1 MIVVAGCEPVVVIAS
16 DEDRV
21 WAPLVVVVVSVLLV
35 TTGKVSVTYTG
46 AEAGGFSVAK
56 VTVVGDGGV
65 DVAVVTIVSDVA
77 VVVDVAVVGE
87 ICVVNVC
94 TTGTRTL

>member
-1 MIVVAGCEPVVVIAS
+1 MLSLQMKIEF
-16 DEDRV
+16 
-21 WAPLVVVVVSVLLV
+21 VVVVSVLLV

-46 AEAGGFSVAK
+46 AEAGGFFVVK

-65 DVAVVTIVSDVA
+65 DVPVVTVVSVAIDVA
-77 VVVDVAVVGE
+77 VVVDVAVEGE
-87 ICVVNVC
+87 ICVVTVC

>member
-1 MIVVAGCEPVVVIAS
+1 MTI
-16 DEDRV
+16 
-21 WAPLVVVVVSVLLV
+21 
-35 TTGKVSVTYTG
+35 GKVSVTYTG

-65 DVAVVTIVSDVA
+65 DVAVVTIVSVAIDVA

-87 ICVVNVC
+87 ICVVTVC